1 MRYNGERGLR
11 CNIICGS
18 GQHNSGEQV
27 NAKNKQMI
35 IDFLD
40 FLERTHADDRKKG
53 DEEQELT

>member
-1 MRYNGERGLR
+1 MERGLR

-35 IDFLD
+35 IDYID